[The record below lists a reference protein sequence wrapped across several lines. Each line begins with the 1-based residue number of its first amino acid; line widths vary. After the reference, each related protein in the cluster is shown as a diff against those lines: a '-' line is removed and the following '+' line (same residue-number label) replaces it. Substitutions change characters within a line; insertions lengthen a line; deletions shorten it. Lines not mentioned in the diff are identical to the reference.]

1 MLVEVQDL
9 RVDYQVREGLIKS
22 VDGVSLGLEQGL
34 VTALIGESG
43 SGKSTLSN
51 AMLRLL
57 PPNGKIDPKSR
68 VTFEGK
74 NILEMSAEAVRQFRW
89 RQASL
94 VFQAAQNALNPT
106 VPIRQQLLDA
116 VEDHRETPDLERLAR
131 LLGMVRLDPGR
142 VLKAYPH
149 ELSGGMRQRVIIA
162 MALMM
167 APQLVILDEPT
178 TALDVI
184 TQSYIFEILQDIH
197 HETGLTMLFIT
208 HDMAAVA
215 KLADRIGVMY
225 AGKLMELAPAERLFS
240 APRHPYTIGLLNS
253 IPRVDGDTV
262 QRKPIEGQTP
272 DLIHKPPGCV
282 FHPRCPHVVERCKV
296 EEPRM
301 DDGVACHRWR
311 EI

>member
-1 MLVEVQDL
+1 MLVDVQDL
-9 RVDYQVREGLIKS
+9 RIDYQVREGLIKS
-22 VDGVSLGLEQGL
+22 VDGVTLSLEKGL

-51 AMLRLL
+51 AILRLL
-57 PPNGKIDPKSR
+57 PPNGRIDPNSR
-68 VTFEGK
+68 VMFDGQ
-74 NILEMSAEAVRQFRW
+74 NVLEMSAEGVRQFRW

-116 VEDHRETPDLERLAR
+116 VEDHGEAPNLERLAR
-131 LLGMVRLDPGR
+131 LLAMVRLDPKR
-142 VLKAYPH
+142 VLTAYPH

-184 TQSYIFEILQDIH
+184 TQSCIFDILQEIH
-197 HETGLTMLFIT
+197 AETGLTMLFIT

-215 KLADRIGVMY
+215 KLADRIGVLY
-225 AGKLMELAPAERLFS
+225 AGKLMELAPAERLFE

-253 IPRVDGDTV
+253 IPRVEGDTV
-262 QRKPIEGQTP
+262 LRKPIEGQTP
-272 DLIHKPPGCV
+272 DLIHKPSGCV
-282 FHPRCPHVVERCKV
+282 FHPRCPHAVERCKV
-296 EEPRM
+296 EVPLL
-301 DDGVACHRWR
+301 DDGVACHLWR
-311 EI
+311 DL